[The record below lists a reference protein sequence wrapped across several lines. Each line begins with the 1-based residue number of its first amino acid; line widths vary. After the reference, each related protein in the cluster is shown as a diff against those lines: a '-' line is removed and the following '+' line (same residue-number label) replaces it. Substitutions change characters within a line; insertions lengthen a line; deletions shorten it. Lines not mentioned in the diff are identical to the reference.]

1 MRAKTLVTLVTALA
15 VAITAAYLIRSW
27 QQGAASRKAPGAA
40 VPVLSA
46 GVERR
51 AMPLRLPAVGTVTA
65 VASVAVKSRIDGQI
79 VQVGFSEGQ
88 EIKEGQTLFVID
100 PRAIRAQLNQA
111 EANLARNEA
120 LLATTRADLSRF
132 TDLATQNLV
141 SRQELE
147 KAQAS
152 LAQLEAAI
160 RADRAQVE
168 IYRVQLSYTTIRA
181 PISGR
186 TGALQLTLG
195 NMVKANDTTPL
206 VVINQLKPI
215 DVTFAMP
222 ERELPAIRRA
232 LAAGELPVQVVV
244 ADDAAHPA
252 QGTLHFID
260 NAADPATATVQL
272 KARFANDD
280 QQLWPGQFVSVSLQL
295 GSAGESVVVPA
306 EAVQES
312 QKGSYVYLIKA
323 DDTVEL
329 RPVRV
334 ERVDGG
340 RAVIAS
346 GLQGGE
352 QVVTD
357 GQLRLRPGA
366 KISRRQ
372 NGAANGGAAAAE
384 QGGPVNGMGKER
396 ANGGKAAQ

>member
-1 MRAKTLVTLVTALA
+1 MRAKPRVALVAAVA
-15 VAITAAYLIRSW
+15 VAITAGYLIWSR
-27 QQGAASRKAPGAA
+27 QHTASSRDSRGGA
-40 VPVLSA
+40 VPVLAASA
-46 GVERR
+46 ERQQ
-51 AMPLRLPAVGTVTA
+51 MPLHIPAVGTVTA

-79 VQVGFSEGQ
+79 VQAGFIEGQ
-88 EIKEGQTLFVID
+88 EVKAGQTLFVID
-100 PRAIRAQLNQA
+100 PRTTQAQLQQA
-111 EANLARNEA
+111 EANLARDQA
-120 LLATTRADLSRF
+120 LLATTRTDLSRY
-132 TDLATQNLV
+132 TDLAGKNLV
-141 SRQELE
+141 SHQELE
-147 KAQAS
+147 KAQAN

-160 RADRAQVE
+160 RADRAQVD

-186 TGALQLTLG
+186 TGAVQLTLG

-206 VVINQLKPI
+206 VVINQLSPI
-215 DVTFAMP
+215 DVTFAVP
-222 ERELPAIRRA
+222 ERELPAIRHA
-232 LAAGELPVQVVV
+232 LAAGAVAVQAVV
-244 ADDAAHPA
+244 ADDIAHPA
-252 QGTLHFID
+252 AGTLHFID

-295 GSAGESVVVPA
+295 GSEGEPVVVSA

-312 QKGSYVYLIKA
+312 QKGSYVYIIKA

-340 RAVIAS
+340 LAVIAA

-366 KISRRQ
+366 KVTLRQ
-372 NGAANGGAAAAE
+372 EGAPNGKGGL
-384 QGGPVNGMGKER
+384 QT
-396 ANGGKAAQ
+396 Q

>member
-1 MRAKTLVTLVTALA
+1 
-15 VAITAAYLIRSW
+15 
-27 QQGAASRKAPGAA
+27 
-40 VPVLSA
+40 
-46 GVERR
+46 
-51 AMPLRLPAVGTVTA
+51 MPLRLPAVGTVTA
-65 VASVAVKSRIDGQI
+65 AASVAVKSRIDGQI
-79 VQVGFSEGQ
+79 VQVGFTEGQ
-88 EIKEGQTLFVID
+88 EIKAGQTLFVID
-100 PRAIRAQLNQA
+100 PRATQAQLQQA
-111 EANLARNEA
+111 QANLARDQA
-120 LLATTRADLSRF
+120 LLATSRADLARF
-132 TDLATQNLV
+132 TDLAGKNLV
-141 SRQELE
+141 SHQELE
-147 KAQAS
+147 KVQAN
-152 LAQLEAAI
+152 LAQLEAVI
-160 RADRAQVE
+160 RADQAQVD

-181 PISGR
+181 PINGR
-186 TGALQLTLG
+186 TGAVQLTLG

-206 VVINQLKPI
+206 VVINQLRPI
-215 DVTFAMP
+215 DVSFAVP

-232 LAAGELPVQVVV
+232 LAVGELPVQVVV
-244 ADDAAHPA
+244 ADDTAHPVA
-252 QGTLHFID
+252 GKLHFID

-295 GSAGESVVVPA
+295 GSEGESVVVPA

-312 QKGSYVYLIKA
+312 QKGSYVYIIKT

-340 RAVIAS
+340 LAVIAS

-372 NGAANGGAAAAE
+372 SGAANGKGGAAA
-384 QGGPVNGMGKER
+384 Q
-396 ANGGKAAQ
+396 